1 VIIGKLIPAGTGLL
15 ARRRARE
22 ALLAGEVDELELL
35 EGDGLNGDGLNG
47 DGLNGDGISLDVD
60 DDGFDSLP
68 EGELVDVALAG
79 GNLDQL
85 DES

>member
-1 VIIGKLIPAGTGLL
+1 
-15 ARRRARE
+15 
-22 ALLAGEVDELELL
+22 
-35 EGDGLNGDGLNG
+35 
-47 DGLNGDGISLDVD
+47 LDVD